1 MTEKSKL
8 HSSSLSFRLSIL
20 DKDIWN
26 FESILNHQKNMIEWF
41 LVTFSLPDVYKNTSN
56 WNSKA
61 IDINL
66 FSPLDVDAGNLAEGN
81 KPLELLINNEKI
93 KVSTWQ
99 DVFIK
104 LLKYIMNTNTE
115 EFNFIIENQTLLFS
129 REDVIVTW
137 STLEKILDK

>member
-1 MTEKSKL
+1 MQREL
-8 HSSSLSFRLSIL
+8 L
-20 DKDIWN
+20 
-26 FESILNHQKNMIEWF
+26 
-41 LVTFSLPDVYKNTSN
+41 
-56 WNSKA
+56 
-61 IDINL
+61 
-66 FSPLDVDAGNLAEGN
+66 GNLAEGN

-137 STLEKILDK
+137 STLEKILDKKFELANRYKSFEGQVWDKVNYLDYSTWFLHINISASTCIARVANIMNKLNMDKDSVIITLK